1 MKNLEEKL
9 ELHKLWLKGAQGG
22 VLLDLGGAN
31 LSDANLRSAN
41 LRSANL
47 IGANLSD
54 ANLSDADLSDAN
66 LRSANLRSA
75 NLRGANLSD
84 ANLRSANLRGANLR
98 GANLSDANLSDANL
112 GGTHL
117 RGADLRYCIGNNKEI
132 KSLQIGEYLI
142 SYYKN
147 ILNIGCQ
154 SYTLLE
160 WKSFTDIEI
169 DNMDTNAL
177 DWWNLNKHI
186 IFKLVKR
193 EI

>member
-22 VLLDLGGAN
+22 VLLDLRGAD
-31 LSDANLRSAN
+31 LRCANLRC
-41 LRSANL
+41 
-47 IGANLSD
+47 
-54 ANLSDADLSDAN
+54 
-66 LRSANLRSA
+66 
-75 NLRGANLSD
+75 
-84 ANLRSANLRGANLR
+84 ANLRGANLR
-98 GANLSDANLSDANL
+98 GADLRGANLRDAHLSDTDLRGANLSNVN
-112 GGTHL
+112 L
-117 RGADLRYCIGNNKEI
+117 RGTNLRYCIGNNKEI

-160 WKSFTDIEI
+160 WESFTDIEI

-177 DWWNLNKHI
+177 EWWNLNKHI
-186 IFKLVKR
+186 IFELVKR
-193 EI
+193 EIKTTI

>member
-47 IGANLSD
+47 I
-54 ANLSDADLSDAN
+54 
-66 LRSANLRSA
+66 
-75 NLRGANLSD
+75 
-84 ANLRSANLRGANLR
+84 

>member
-1 MKNLEEKL
+1 MSN
-9 ELHKLWLKGAQGG
+9 
-22 VLLDLGGAN
+22 
-31 LSDANLRSAN
+31 
-41 LRSANL
+41 
-47 IGANLSD
+47 
-54 ANLSDADLSDAN
+54 
-66 LRSANLRSA
+66 
-75 NLRGANLSD
+75 
-84 ANLRSANLRGANLR
+84 
-98 GANLSDANLSDANL
+98 
-112 GGTHL
+112 
-117 RGADLRYCIGNNKEI
+117 
-132 KSLQIGEYLI
+132 
-142 SYYKN
+142 KN